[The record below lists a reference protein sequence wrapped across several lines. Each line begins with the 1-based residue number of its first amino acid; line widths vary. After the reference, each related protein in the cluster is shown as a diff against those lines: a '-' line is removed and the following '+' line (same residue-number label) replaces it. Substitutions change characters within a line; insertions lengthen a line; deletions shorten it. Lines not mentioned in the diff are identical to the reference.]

1 MRSIGRSIRSK
12 TSPGVVLGVIAI
24 LIALSGTSIALPGK
38 NTVDSGDIK
47 KNAVK
52 SSDISNSKG
61 VKSPDVVNNTLT
73 GDDINESSLGKVPSA
88 DNADSARPSGP
99 AGGDLDGNYPN
110 PVVGPNKINS
120 ANVLNGS
127 LGADDLGADSVG
139 ASELGPIT
147 IHEGQG
153 SIIDLTA
160 NGIWTTSGDV
170 PASCGAGEQLI
181 GVSARWNSEGA
192 NVAIR
197 ELNPNFATNSVTGEG
212 ISDTGG
218 GIGGQQN
225 FVVQAICLG

>member
-1 MRSIGRSIRSK
+1 MRTIRSK
-12 TSPGVVLGVIAI
+12 VSPGVVLGVIAI

-61 VKSPDVVNNTLT
+61 VKSPDVVNDTLT
-73 GDDINESSLGKVPSA
+73 GADINEGSLGKVPNANS
-88 DNADSARPSGP
+88 ADSARPSGA

-110 PVVGPNKINS
+110 PVVGSNKINA
-120 ANVLNGS
+120 ANVVNGS

-153 SIIDLTA
+153 SILDTNGA
-160 NGIWTTSGDV
+160 NNSNWTTSGDV
-170 PASCGAGEQLI
+170 AAACDAGQQLI
-181 GVSARWNSEGA
+181 AISGRWNSDGDE
-192 NVAIR
+192 VAIR

-212 ISDTGG
+212 ISDTGMA
-218 GIGGQQN
+218 QQN